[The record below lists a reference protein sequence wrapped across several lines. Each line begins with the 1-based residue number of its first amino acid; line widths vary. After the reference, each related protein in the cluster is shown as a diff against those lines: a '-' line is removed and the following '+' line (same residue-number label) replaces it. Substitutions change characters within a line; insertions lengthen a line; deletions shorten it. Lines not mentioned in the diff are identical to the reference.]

1 MLVELL
7 RNVSMFLCFIHI
19 DKIICNKKLINVTK
33 MSFQKEKNFF
43 KENILSDICRI
54 EGGYAF
60 DFCGNL
66 SEVLKGEDV
75 VFKISKISQLEKLG
89 EFVRAENFKRVLIS
103 FGEIARTVDLQRFD
117 VFEIAS
123 LMKNFCVKNG
133 FEFIYST
140 PSNIEKRDFDRV
152 FELALIV
159 VEKIAPDFLEVND
172 WCFLEKFCAEK
183 RFEKV
188 DVCLGKN
195 IFLFD
200 VSENKKV
207 FFKNRASI
215 LKVGSFDEDLNHI
228 NNYFNGVKKCFK
240 IFGNVE
246 IACSSKCLLKTTSE
260 ENGIFCK
267 APCACGKTFFAEK
280 SGGERYPFISDGF
293 CCNHF
298 YDEKVL
304 NLTDRIKE
312 LKSVGI
318 DVFEVDLSAFD
329 EDSIEKI
336 FA

>member
-1 MLVELL
+1 
-7 RNVSMFLCFIHI
+7 MFLCFVHI
-19 DKIICNKKLINVTK
+19 DKIIRNEKLINVTK
-33 MSFQKEKNFF
+33 MSIQKEKNFF

-54 EGGYAF
+54 EGGYTF

-66 SEVLKGEDV
+66 SDILKGEDV
-75 VFKISKISQLEKLG
+75 VFKISKISQLKKLG
-89 EFVRAENFKRVLIS
+89 EVVQSENFKRVLIS

-123 LMKNFCVKNG
+123 FMKNFSQENG
-133 FEFIYST
+133 MNFIYST
-140 PSNIEKRDFDRV
+140 PANIQKRDFDRV
-152 FELALIV
+152 FELTLNV
-159 VEKIAPDFLEVND
+159 VEKISPDFLEVND
-172 WCFLEKFCAEK
+172 SCFLEKICAEK
-183 RFEKV
+183 RFENV
-188 DVCLGKN
+188 GVCFGKN
-195 IFLFD
+195 LFPFNF
-200 VSENKKV
+200 SENKKV
-207 FFKNRASI
+207 FSKNRVSI
-215 LKVGSFDEDLNHI
+215 LNFESIDEVLKYI
-228 NNYFNGVKKCFK
+228 NNNCFNEVKKCLK

-246 IACSSKCLLKTTSE
+246 IEYTPKCLLKTTSE

-280 SGGERYPFISDGF
+280 SGGERYPFITDGF
-293 CCNHF
+293 CCSHF

-304 NLTDRIKE
+304 NLTEKTGV